1 MAAQPWQPL
10 ALRLLD
16 RMMTSDQI
24 RSSFL
29 EHFQAAGH
37 VRLPSAPLVPATHD
51 PSVLLTTA
59 GMHPLK
65 PYFLGQEQ
73 PPAGTLTSCQKCFRT
88 TDIENVGTTARHLT
102 FFEML
107 GNFSIGQYFKEGAI
121 GHAWELATGAF
132 GFSPE
137 QIWIT
142 VFEGDDEL
150 GLGADEEA
158 IEAWLAVG
166 VQRERI
172 VALGREDNF
181 WQAGPTG
188 PCGPCSELYLDRG
201 PEFGPDSERPGD
213 DGERFLEFWNLV
225 FMQFEQGADGSLTP
239 LPSQNIDTGMGLNR
253 MAAILQGVESVF
265 DTDQFVPLMELGR
278 ELASAEVNQRSL
290 RILADHSRAMC
301 FLVAD
306 GVVPSNEERGYILR
320 RLMRRAILHGRK
332 LGMQPG
338 FLLRYSE
345 VVEATMAANYPELI
359 EQRDPIRSWLA
370 SEEEG
375 FGRTLEAGSELLD
388 VLVAAAKS
396 DGNPALAADDAFRLH
411 DTHGFPIDLTLELA
425 AEHGLGVDEAGFE
438 VLMDQQRERAR
449 GGASESGPDGGR
461 RALVDSA
468 VELARS
474 SGTPTVFVGYAELAV
489 ETQVVATLPLGSGTG
504 LIKLEQSP
512 FYAAGGGQLADSGSL
527 VVAGRELQVT
537 DVIRAGADQ
546 VLLVEGDVTGLTQQ
560 SATATVARV
569 ARLATQANHT
579 ATHLLH
585 AALRD
590 RLGNHVRQAGSS
602 VAPDKLRF
610 DFTHGDALTVDDLA
624 AVEDEVNAKILQ
636 ADPVGAT
643 ETSLAEAKARGAM
656 ALFGEK
662 YGEVVRLVEIGDG
675 EFSRELCG
683 GTHVGNTAE
692 IGCFKITSEGSSAAN
707 VRRIEAVTGPV
718 AIGLLRRHD
727 SALREA
733 AAALRTTPEEVPAA
747 LAKREA
753 KLKELEK
760 SAKSGGSVD
769 LDSLIGSAV
778 SLGDVKFVGAALDGF
793 DPKSLPDL
801 ADRIRG
807 KLGDQGVVFLAS
819 AAEDR
824 VDLVV
829 TCGPQAIAAGVK
841 AGDVIRPAAESV
853 GGGGGGRD
861 NMARAGGKD
870 PARVADAIDS
880 ARAAVERA
888 SV

>member
-1 MAAQPWQPL
+1 MAAQLLLAL
-10 ALRLLD
+10 ALRLGD

-37 VRLPSAPLVPATHD
+37 LRQPSAPLVPATHD

-65 PYFLGQEQ
+65 PYFLGQEE

-121 GHAWELATGAF
+121 GHAWELSTGAF
-132 GFSPE
+132 GFDPE

-142 VFEGDDEL
+142 VFEGDDQL
-150 GLGADEEA
+150 GVGPDTEA

-166 VQRERI
+166 VPRERI
-172 VALGREDNF
+172 VELGREDNF
-181 WQAGPTG
+181 WQAGPSG

-201 PEFGPDSERPGD
+201 PEFGPDTERPGD

-265 DTDQFVPLMELGR
+265 DTDQFIPLMDLGR
-278 ELASAEVNQRSL
+278 ELASTEVNERSL

-332 LGMQPG
+332 LGMEPG
-338 FLLRYSE
+338 FLLRYAE
-345 VVEATMAANYPELI
+345 VVESTMASNYPELI

-375 FGRTLEAGSELLD
+375 FGRTLEAGSELLEA
-388 VLVAAAKS
+388 LVAAAKR
-396 DGNPALAADDAFRLH
+396 DGSSQLASADAFKLH
-411 DTHGFPIDLTLELA
+411 DTHGFPIDLTIELA
-425 AEHGLGVDEAGFE
+425 AEHGLGIDQTGFE
-438 VLMDQQRERAR
+438 NLMNQQRERAR
-449 GGASESGPDGGR
+449 GGTSDGGSDGGR

-468 VELARS
+468 IEFAKS
-474 SGTPTVFVGYAELAV
+474 CADTSKFVGYSDISV
-489 ETQVVATLPLGSGTG
+489 ETKLVGALQITGTTG
-504 LIKLEQSP
+504 FIKLHESP
-512 FYAAGGGQLADSGSL
+512 FYAAGGGQVSDLGT
-527 VVAGRELQVT
+527 VTVAGRDLQVKE
-537 DVIRAGADQ
+537 VIRAGDDQ
-546 VLLVEGDVTGLTQQ
+546 VLLVEGQVDGLDQQ
-560 SATATVARV
+560 AATAIVSRSE
-569 ARLATQANHT
+569 RLATQANHT

-610 DFTHGDALTVDDLA
+610 DFTHGDALSAEDLS
-624 AVEDEVNAKILQ
+624 AVEDEVNSKILE
-636 ADPVGAT
+636 ADPVGWR
-643 ETSLAEAKARGAM
+643 ETTLDAAKSLGAM

-662 YGEVVRLVEIGDG
+662 YGDVVRLVEIGDG
-675 EFSRELCG
+675 GFSRELCG
-683 GTHVGNTAE
+683 GTHVSNTAE

-727 SALREA
+727 SALRA
-733 AAALRTTPEEVPAA
+733 AAAVLRTTPEEVPAA

-760 SAKSGGSVD
+760 SARGGSSVD
-769 LDSLIGSAV
+769 LDSLLSTVVEFGV
-778 SLGDVKFVGAALDGF
+778 VKFVGAALAGF

-801 ADRIRG
+801 ADRILGR
-807 KLGDQGVVFLAS
+807 LGDGGVVVLA
-819 AAEDR
+819 ATAESR

-829 TCGPQAIAAGVK
+829 TCGAGAIGSGVK
-841 AGDVIRPAAESV
+841 AGDVIRPAAEAV

-870 PARVADAIDS
+870 PVRVAEAIES
-880 ARAAVERA
+880 ARAAVQRA
-888 SV
+888 SA

>member
-1 MAAQPWQPL
+1 
-10 ALRLLD
+10 
-16 RMMTSDQI
+16 MMTSDQI

-29 EHFQAAGH
+29 EHFQSAGH
-37 VRLPSAPLVPATHD
+37 VRLASAPLVPATHD

-73 PPAGTLTSCQKCFRT
+73 PPSGTLTSCQKCFRT

-142 VFEGDDEL
+142 VFEGDEEL
-150 GLGADEEA
+150 GLGPDDEA
-158 IEAWLAVG
+158 IEAWVAVG
-166 VQRERI
+166 VDRERI

-201 PEFGPDSERPGD
+201 PAFGPDTERPGD

-225 FMQFEQGADGSLTP
+225 FMQFEQGVGGTLTP

-265 DTDQFVPLMELGR
+265 DTDQFVPLMDLGR
-278 ELASAEVNQRSL
+278 ELASAEVNERSL

-332 LGMQPG
+332 LGMEPG
-338 FLLRYSE
+338 FLRRYSE
-345 VVEATMAANYPELI
+345 VVEATMGTNYPELL

-388 VLVAAAKS
+388 VLVEAAKRDS
-396 DGNPALAADDAFRLH
+396 KAELAAEDAFKLH

-425 AEHGLGVDEAGFE
+425 AEHGIGVDESGFE
-438 VLMDQQRERAR
+438 VLMDQQRDRAR
-449 GGASESGPDGGR
+449 GGSSESGSDVNK
-461 RALVDSA
+461 RALVESA
-468 VELARS
+468 AEFARS
-474 SGTPTVFVGYAELAV
+474 SGESTQFVGYSDFEV
-489 ETQVVATLPLGSGTG
+489 ETSLVASLPLADGTG
-504 LIKLEQSP
+504 LIKLSESP
-512 FYAAGGGQLADSGSL
+512 FYAGGGGQVSDHGR
-527 VVAGRELQVT
+527 VIIAGRDLQVK
-537 DVIRAGADQ
+537 DAIRVGDDQ
-546 VLLVEGDVTGLTQQ
+546 VLLVEGDLSGLSQQ
-560 SATATVARV
+560 PATATVSRGE
-569 ARLATQANHT
+569 RLATQANHT

-585 AALRD
+585 AALRE

-610 DFTHGDALTVDDLA
+610 DFTHGEALTPDDLA
-624 AVEDEVNAKILQ
+624 AVEDEVNAKILDSDQ
-636 ADPVGAT
+636 VGWR
-643 ETSLAEAKARGAM
+643 ETSLDEAKSLGAM

-683 GTHVGNTAE
+683 GTHVSNTAE

-727 SALREA
+727 RALREA
-733 AAALRTTPEEVPAA
+733 AATLRTSPEDVPAA
-747 LAKREA
+747 LIKREA

-760 SAKSGGSVD
+760 SARDGGSVD
-769 LDSLIGSAV
+769 LDSLLSSA
-778 SLGDVKFVGAALDGF
+778 SSFGGIRFVGAALEGF

-801 ADRIRG
+801 ADRIRAR
-807 KLGDQGVVFLAS
+807 LGDEGVVVLAS
-819 AAEDR
+819 TAEDR

-829 TCGPQAIAAGVK
+829 TCGPQAIAVGVK
-841 AGDVIRPAAESV
+841 AGNLIRPAAESV

-870 PARVADAIDS
+870 PARVAEAIDA
-880 ARAAVERA
+880 ARAAAERA
-888 SV
+888 CE